1 MNGILEVTLNGEVKQ
16 LKFSNYSLETYTRI
30 SGSDIGNI
38 KEIGE
43 NYSQLQMV
51 ADLIYSGLTGYYRSK
66 SLIIDFSYEDVVEW
80 VDDLNY
86 ETQLQVTKCFTESCL
101 KITQEMIKAFKA
113 MSSDNQQE
121 KKK

>member
-86 ETQLQVTKCFTESCL
+86 ETQLQVIKTFTESCL

-113 MSSDNQQE
+113 MSDDNKE

>member
-1 MNGILEVTLNGEVKQ
+1 MNGILEVTLNGEIKQ

-113 MSSDNQQE
+113 MSDDKQE

>member
-1 MNGILEVTLNGEVKQ
+1 MNGILEVTLNGEIKQ

-80 VDDLNY
+80 VDDLSY

-113 MSSDNQQE
+113 MSDDKQE

>member
-86 ETQLQVTKCFTESCL
+86 ETQLQVIKCFTESCL

-113 MSSDNQQE
+113 MSDDNKE

>member
-1 MNGILEVTLNGEVKQ
+1 MTGIIEVTLNGEVKQ

-66 SLIIDFSYEDVVEW
+66 SLIIDFTYEDVVEW

-113 MSSDNQQE
+113 MSDDNKE

>member
-113 MSSDNQQE
+113 MSDDNKE

>member
-113 MSSDNQQE
+113 MSDDKQE

>member
-1 MNGILEVTLNGEVKQ
+1 MNGLIEVTLNGEVKQ

-113 MSSDNQQE
+113 MSDDKQE